1 MIGLEMAKVKKYHY
15 TDHTW
20 RSAGLQG
27 QGGVA
32 VRDRGSHA
40 QYLARWVSNSDLE
53 DISGQAKTFGMSQ
66 CIFYLDVFLIFLSP
80 PHPAL

>member
-40 QYLARWVSNSDLE
+40 QYLAW
-53 DISGQAKTFGMSQ
+53 
-66 CIFYLDVFLIFLSP
+66 
-80 PHPAL
+80 